1 MAFGAKMAS
10 GPAEREAIPF
20 YREAWRSCD
29 IGPPLRLPM
38 KLPALLIA
46 LLPIPA
52 LPAAQVRPAPAR
64 TQVARD
70 VYLFQSSPYGDVG
83 LDGNSVVI
91 VSDDGVLVFDSNGTP
106 AGALAVLAEIRKI
119 TSQPVKYL
127 VNSHWQWDHWYGAEV
142 YRDSFPDLRIVTHE
156 RTRQL
161 MAGAAIAFTQ
171 PGLDRQL
178 PGHIRE
184 VEQQMANATSKQ
196 ALQEHLERDRFFL
209 QQKRRVRHTLANITF
224 SDSLTIHLGNR
235 EIRVLHHDRAITPG
249 DAYLYLPDERIVV
262 MGDLLINPITFALFC
277 YPSGWIRTLEAIDG
291 LEASTLVPGHGSVM
305 RDEVL
310 LKATMGLLKRER
322 TIAGEARSKGLTT
335 AQAKE
340 AILADSEVQ
349 RYRATIT
356 GGAASSNDAFAVYL
370 VDWFVQRV
378 YQEIEGTL
386 NDSIPRTP

>member
-1 MAFGAKMAS
+1 MAPGHAKC
-10 GPAEREAIPF
+10 EAIPF
-20 YREAWRSCD
+20 YRKAWRSCEF
-29 IGPPLRLPM
+29 GRPLRLAM
-38 KLPALLIA
+38 KLPALPIV
-46 LLPIPA
+46 LLLVPVLA
-52 LPAAQVRPAPAR
+52 TAQARPAPVR

-70 VYLFQSSPYGDVG
+70 VYLFQSAPYGDVG

-127 VNSHWQWDHWYGAEV
+127 VNSHWHWDHWYGAEV
-142 YRDSFPDLRIVTHE
+142 YRDSFPDLRIVTHQ

-161 MAGAAIAFTQ
+161 MAGAAIAFNQ

-184 VEQQMANATSKQ
+184 VEQQMANATSRQ

-209 QQKRRVRHTLANITF
+209 QQKRVVRHTLANITF

-277 YPSGWIRTLEAIDG
+277 YPSGWIRTLEAIDA
-291 LEASTLVPGHGSVM
+291 LDASTLVPGHGAVL
-305 RDEVL
+305 RDEEL
-310 LKATMGLLKRER
+310 LKATIGLLERQR
-322 TIAGEARSKGLTT
+322 TIAAESKSKGLSS
-335 AQAKE
+335 AQAK
-340 AILADSEVQ
+340 AAVLSDSEVL

-356 GGAASSNDAFAVYL
+356 GGAASSNEAFGVYL
-370 VDWFVQRV
+370 VDWFVRRV